1 LRGEFVDVR
10 GVRLYYYAAGTR
22 GAGDPVVLLHGFAA
36 SAHLWRQV
44 IPRVPSGHR
53 VVALDLA
60 GHGRSEAPNGSDCD
74 IATQAALTARLL
86 DELRTGPVHVVAHGC
101 GCEIALLLAA
111 HPGRVRTLLLI
122 APAGTGQ
129 RLPAAPAGRSRA
141 SLALRLPWSAAAI
154 APLRGFLAR
163 GYVSAAIA
171 ERSLGRHLQWF
182 RDRGRRATLVNQLRA
197 LRRVDATP
205 VQLEQPFELLTGGAD
220 PFVSVRRVGARFLSP
235 GRGTH
240 TTLGGERHFLPE
252 EAPDTVAKLLARLL
266 GR

>member
-1 LRGEFVDVR
+1 
-10 GVRLYYYAAGTR
+10 
-22 GAGDPVVLLHGFAA
+22 VLLHGFAT

-60 GHGRSEAPNGSDCD
+60 GHGRSEPPAAAEPHV
-74 IATQAALTARLL
+74 AQHAQLTQRLL
-86 DELRTGPVHVVAHGC
+86 DELQTGPVHVVAHGC
-101 GCEIALLLAA
+101 GCEIALALAA
-111 HPGRVRTLLLI
+111 QPGRVHSLLLI
-122 APAGTGQ
+122 APAGSGQ
-129 RLPAAPAGRSRA
+129 RLPATPAGRSRA
-141 SLALRLPWSAAAI
+141 SLALRLPWGSPAI
-154 APLRGFLAR
+154 APLRSFLAR
-163 GYVSAAIA
+163 GYVNAALA

-182 RDRGRRATLVNQLRA
+182 RDRDRRTTLMRQLRA
-197 LRRVDATP
+197 LADEEAAP

-252 EAPDTVAKLLARLL
+252 EAPDTVAKVLARLL
-266 GR
+266 GS